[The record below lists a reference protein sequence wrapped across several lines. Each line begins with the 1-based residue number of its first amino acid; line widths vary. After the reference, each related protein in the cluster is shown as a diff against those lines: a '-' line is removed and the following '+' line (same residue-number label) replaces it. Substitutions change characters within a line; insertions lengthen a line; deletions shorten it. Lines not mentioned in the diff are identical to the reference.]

1 MTHQQKHIVE
11 QARADDQRNERK
23 RILHSRTPSW
33 NEQRN
38 AHAIFA
44 GSKQA
49 ELPQPARK
57 MATLSETFSAMFLVK
72 GVERALF
79 FNLAKQMVQFFQDR
93 ETKAPTPV
101 KFKLILMAYKLRR
114 PKLEA

>member
-44 GSKQA
+44 GSKGA
-49 ELPQPARK
+49 ELPQAARK

-79 FNLAKQMVQFFQDR
+79 FNLAKTNGAIFSGPGNESSDPGEIQINFDG
-93 ETKAPTPV
+93 
-101 KFKLILMAYKLRR
+101 I
-114 PKLEA
+114 